1 MADVLTNKSFDLV
14 VFGVGSFLG
23 GEGVGGEYSSERQV
37 GHMLSLDMIQLF
49 SLEIFV

>member
-37 GHMLSLDMIQLF
+37 GHVVTPHDSTLF
-49 SLEIFV
+49 P